1 MKTRRAVKDKKQTK
15 VTSEDLLCF
24 KKRNQQINAH
34 GLKGSRCIMATCSCF
49 TMGPTVLRWT
59 YSKRSSGYLS
69 NY

>member
-34 GLKGSRCIMATCSCF
+34 GLKGSRCIMATCLWE
-49 TMGPTVLRWT
+49 GAPVLQWVPQF
-59 YSKRSSGYLS
+59 
-69 NY
+69 